1 MSFVNAQVI
10 SPPRANRAG
19 VSEAPP
25 KVGVGEDEMRRE
37 IGLLLAALIVVN
49 STIGTGIFKTPAQV
63 ARLTDSLNMAL
74 GVWVIGGV
82 IALCGALSMAELSA
96 SMPRTGG
103 LYEILRRAYGPKLAF
118 LFGWAKLTLLIP
130 SAVGSFARLAAE
142 ALVALLALEPNGA
155 RDNALAVGFLIV
167 AAGCNL
173 MGVKTNTLQQALI
186 TVAKYVGVALLAVV
200 GLLWPVAEHA
210 PVVLAETTK
219 IGPGGWAGIMAAL
232 VSVMWAYDG
241 WADLASLS
249 GEVKNPGKTLP
260 KALILG
266 TASIVALYL
275 AANFGYARTL
285 GLDGLQASTT
295 GSNMAGANLVR
306 SAWGAA
312 GQSFL
317 SLLVLVSCLGGTM
330 GSLLTGSRIFVPMAS
345 DGVFV
350 AWLGKVSHGRGIP
363 ARAVAVS
370 ALCGLGYVMNRSFE
384 QLTDGF
390 VVGYF
395 PFYILAVISLA
406 VLRHKEPDLERPFK
420 VPGYPLVPLL
430 FVLGAVA
437 LLWGALS
444 SVDKSA
450 GLSLLV
456 MLAGFPVQWVWAKY
470 FKAPEAAEEVSESG
484 NSVIA

>member
-1 MSFVNAQVI
+1 MGICLEVAGAV
-10 SPPRANRAG
+10 RANRPR
-19 VSEAPP
+19 VSVTSP
-25 KVGVGEDEMRRE
+25 KVGVGENDMRRE

-63 ARLTDSLNMAL
+63 ARLTNSLSLAL

-142 ALVALLALEPNGA
+142 ALVALLTLAPNPT

-210 PVVLAETTK
+210 PVVLDAATK
-219 IGPGGWAGIMAAL
+219 RGPGGGAGAFAAL

-266 TASIVALYL
+266 TVSIVALYL
-275 AANFGYARTL
+275 AANLGYARTL

-306 SAWGAA
+306 SALGEV

-350 AWLGKVSHGRGIP
+350 AWLGKVSPTSHIP

-395 PFYILAVISLA
+395 PFYILAVASLA
-406 VLRHKEPDLERPFK
+406 VLRYKEPNLERPFK
-420 VPGYPLVPLL
+420 VPGYPVVPGL
-430 FVLGAVA
+430 FILGAVS

-444 SVDKSA
+444 SVDRTA

-470 FKAPEAAEEVSESG
+470 FRSDKTETGTGLSSED
-484 NSVIA
+484 

>member
-1 MSFVNAQVI
+1 
-10 SPPRANRAG
+10 
-19 VSEAPP
+19 
-25 KVGVGEDEMRRE
+25 MRRE
-37 IGLLLAALIVVN
+37 IGLALAALIVVN

-63 ARLTDSLNMAL
+63 ARLTDSMSIAL
-74 GVWVIGGV
+74 TVWVVGGV

-142 ALVALLALEPNGA
+142 ALVALLALEPNA
-155 RDNALAVGFLIV
+155 PRDTGLAITFLVI
-167 AAGCNL
+167 AAGFNL
-173 MGVKTNTLQQALI
+173 LGVKTNTLQQALI
-186 TVAKYVGVALLAVV
+186 TVAKYVGVALLAAV
-200 GLLWPVAEHA
+200 GLLWPLSEHA
-210 PVVLAETTK
+210 PAVLQAGTK
-219 IGPGGWAGIMAAL
+219 IGPGGWAGAFAAM

-266 TASIVALYL
+266 TASIVAVYM
-275 AANFGYARTL
+275 AANLGYARTL
-285 GLDGLQASTT
+285 GLVGLQASTT

-306 SAWGAA
+306 TALGAV

-317 SLLVLVSCLGGTM
+317 SLLVLISCLGGTM

-350 AWLGKVSHGRGIP
+350 AWLGKVSPTSHIP

-370 ALCGLGYVMNRSFE
+370 ALCGLGYVVNRSFE

-395 PFYILAVISLA
+395 PFYILAVASLA
-406 VLRHKEPDLERPFK
+406 VLRYKEPDLERPFK

-430 FVLGAVA
+430 FILGAVA

-444 SVDKSA
+444 SVDKTA

-456 MLAGFPVQWVWAKY
+456 MLAGFPVQWVWAT
-470 FKAPEAAEEVSESG
+470 FFRGPVPEATTQPDIGISPSDET
-484 NSVIA
+484 

>member
-1 MSFVNAQVI
+1 
-10 SPPRANRAG
+10 
-19 VSEAPP
+19 
-25 KVGVGEDEMRRE
+25 MRRE

-63 ARLTDSLNMAL
+63 ARLTDSLNLAL
-74 GVWVIGGV
+74 GVWVIGGI

-142 ALVALLALEPNGA
+142 ALVALLQLEPNGM

-210 PVVLAETTK
+210 PVVLDAATK
-219 IGPGGWAGIMAAL
+219 IGPGGLAGVFAAL

-350 AWLGKVSHGRGIP
+350 AWLGKVSHGSGIP

-370 ALCGLGYVMNRSFE
+370 AFCGLGYVLNRSFE

-395 PFYILAVISLA
+395 PFYILAVASLA

-420 VPGYPLVPLL
+420 VPGYPIVPLL
-430 FVLGAVA
+430 FILGAVA

-470 FKAPEAAEEVSESG
+470 FRAQEQPSDIGIERT
-484 NSVIA
+484 

>member
-1 MSFVNAQVI
+1 
-10 SPPRANRAG
+10 
-19 VSEAPP
+19 
-25 KVGVGEDEMRRE
+25 MRRE
-37 IGLLLAALIVVN
+37 IGLLLGALIVVN

-63 ARLTDSLNMAL
+63 ARLTDSMGMAL

-103 LYEILRRAYGPKLAF
+103 LYEILRRAYGPKVAF

-142 ALVALLALEPNGA
+142 ALTSLLALPPNA
-155 RDNALAVGFLIV
+155 SRDTWLSIGFLV
-167 AAGCNL
+167 LSAGFNL
-173 MGVKTNTLQQALI
+173 MGVKTNALQQALI
-186 TVAKYVGVALLAVV
+186 TVAKYVGVAFLAAV
-200 GLLWPVAEHA
+200 GLLWPLSEQA
-210 PVVLAETTK
+210 PTMAAAN
-219 IGPGGWAGIMAAL
+219 IGPGGWAGAFAAL

-249 GEVKNPGKTLP
+249 GEVKNPGRTLP

-275 AANFGYARTL
+275 AANLGYARTL
-285 GLDGLQASTT
+285 GLAGLQASTT
-295 GSNMAGANLVR
+295 GSNMAGANLAR
-306 SAWGAA
+306 AA
-312 GQSFL
+312 LGTFGQSLL
-317 SLLVLVSCLGGTM
+317 SLLVLISCLGGTM

-345 DGVFV
+345 DGLFV
-350 AWLGKVSHGRGIP
+350 AWLGKISPTTHIP
-363 ARAVAVS
+363 ARAVAMA
-370 ALCGLGYVMNRSFE
+370 ALLGLGYVTNRSFE

-395 PFYILAVISLA
+395 PFYIMAVASVAIMRS
-406 VLRHKEPDLERPFK
+406 KEPDLERPFK
-420 VPGYPLVPLL
+420 VPGYPVVPAL
-430 FVLGAVA
+430 FIIGAVS

-444 SVDKSA
+444 SVDKTA

-456 MLAGFPVQWVWAKY
+456 MLAGFPVQWIWARFFRKP
-470 FKAPEAAEEVSESG
+470 APPHSLT
-484 NSVIA
+484 

>member
-1 MSFVNAQVI
+1 M
-10 SPPRANRAG
+10 
-19 VSEAPP
+19 SEAPP
-25 KVGVGEDEMRRE
+25 KVGVGEEDMRRE
-37 IGLLLAALIVVN
+37 IGLALGALIVVN

-63 ARLTDSLNMAL
+63 ARLTDSMSMAL
-74 GVWVIGGV
+74 AMWVVGGV

-142 ALVALLALEPNGA
+142 ALVALMHLPPDPG
-155 RDNALAVGFLIV
+155 RDTGLAVVFLVV
-167 AAGCNL
+167 AAGFNL

-186 TVAKYVGVALLAVV
+186 TVAKYVGVALLAAV
-200 GLLWPVAEHA
+200 GLLWPLSEHA
-210 PVVLAETTK
+210 PVVLDTATK
-219 IGPGGWAGIMAAL
+219 IGPGGWAGAFAAL

-249 GEVKNPGKTLP
+249 GEVKEPGKTLP
-260 KALILG
+260 RALILG

-275 AANFGYARTL
+275 AANLGYARTL
-285 GLDGLQASTT
+285 GLVGLQASTT
-295 GSNMAGANLVR
+295 GSNMAGANLVH
-306 SAWGAA
+306 SALGGV

-350 AWLGKVSHGRGIP
+350 AWLGKVSPTSHIP

-395 PFYILAVISLA
+395 PFYILAVASLA
-406 VLRHKEPDLERPFK
+406 VMRYKEPDLDRPFK
-420 VPGYPLVPLL
+420 VPGYPLVPAL
-430 FVLGAVA
+430 FIFGAVA

-444 SVDKSA
+444 TVDRTA
-450 GLSLLV
+450 ALSLVV
-456 MLAGFPVQWVWAKY
+456 MLAGFPVQWVWAK
-470 FKAPEAAEEVSESG
+470 FFRGTADEGVGLTGSKPE
-484 NSVIA
+484 

>member
-1 MSFVNAQVI
+1 
-10 SPPRANRAG
+10 
-19 VSEAPP
+19 
-25 KVGVGEDEMRRE
+25 
-37 IGLLLAALIVVN
+37 
-49 STIGTGIFKTPAQV
+49 
-63 ARLTDSLNMAL
+63 
-74 GVWVIGGV
+74 
-82 IALCGALSMAELSA
+82 MAELSA

>member
-1 MSFVNAQVI
+1 MAW
-10 SPPRANRAG
+10 PGTNRAG
-19 VSEAPP
+19 VNEAPP
-25 KVGVGEDEMRRE
+25 KVGVGEEDMRRE
-37 IGLLLAALIVVN
+37 IGLALAALIVVN

-63 ARLTDSLNMAL
+63 ARLTDSMSIAL
-74 GVWVIGGV
+74 GVWVVGGV

-142 ALVALLALEPNGA
+142 ALVALLALEPNA
-155 RDNALAVGFLIV
+155 PRDTGLAITFLVV
-167 AAGCNL
+167 AAGFNL
-173 MGVKTNTLQQALI
+173 MGVKTNTLQQAVI
-186 TVAKYVGVALLAVV
+186 TVAKYVGVSMLAAV
-200 GLLWPVAEHA
+200 GLLWPLSQHA
-210 PVVLAETTK
+210 PAVLEAGAK
-219 IGPGGWAGIMAAL
+219 IGPGGWAGAFAAM

-260 KALILG
+260 KALLLG
-266 TASIVALYL
+266 TASIVALYM
-275 AANFGYARTL
+275 AANLGYARTL
-285 GLDGLQASTT
+285 GLVGLQASTT
-295 GSNMAGANLVR
+295 GSNMAGANLMHL
-306 SAWGAA
+306 ALGDL
-312 GQSFL
+312 GQRFL

-350 AWLGKVSHGRGIP
+350 AWLGKVSPTSHIP

-370 ALCGLGYVMNRSFE
+370 ALCGLGYVVNRSFE

-395 PFYILAVISLA
+395 PFYILAVASLA

-420 VPGYPLVPLL
+420 VPGYPLVPAL
-430 FVLGAVA
+430 FILGAVG

-444 SVDKSA
+444 SVDKTA

-456 MLAGFPVQWVWAKY
+456 MLAGFPVQWVWAT
-470 FKAPEAAEEVSESG
+470 FFRGPVPDGVGLSPADET
-484 NSVIA
+484 